1 MKDGK
6 MTEKELAV
14 FNYVK
19 EAGGEVD
26 IEEVA
31 KALDRSPRSIGP
43 NVNAF
48 VANNLAERKKVKV
61 DGDEK
66 DHTYIVLT
74 AEGKAFTPA
83 AAE

>member
-6 MTEKELAV
+6 MTEKELAI

-19 EAGGEVD
+19 ENGGKVD

-31 KALDRSPRSIGP
+31 KALDRTTRSINP

-48 VANNLAERKKVKV
+48 VANGLAEREKVEVEGSDKA
-61 DGDEK
+61 
-66 DHTYIVLT
+66 HTYIVLT
-74 AEGKAFTPA
+74 AEGKNFVPSD
-83 AAE
+83 AE

>member
-26 IEEVA
+26 MEEVA
-31 KALDRSPRSIGP
+31 KALDRSTRSIGP

-48 VANNLAERKKVKV
+48 VANGLAERKKVDV
-61 DGDEK
+61 AGEEK
-66 DHTYIVLT
+66 PHTYIVLT
-74 AEGKAFTPA
+74 AEGKAFEPA
-83 AAE
+83 DAE

>member
-19 EAGGEVD
+19 DNGGKVSMQEIAD
-26 IEEVA
+26 Q
-31 KALDRSPRSIGP
+31 LGRTTRSINP

-48 VANNLAERKKVKV
+48 VANGLATREKELLE
-61 DGDEK
+61 GDEK
-66 DHTYIVLT
+66 ETVYVVLT
-74 AEGKAFTPA
+74 AEGKAFTPSD
-83 AAE
+83 AE